1 MSPPDK
7 LADKLADS
15 EAANIALAQKL
26 IALTQAA
33 GADAADVLV
42 SDSASLSVSCRM
54 GALEDTERAESR
66 DIGLR
71 AMIGQKQAF
80 VSGSAV
86 DEAALKQPA
95 QRAVDMAAA
104 TPEDRFCGFA
114 PADLLTSDIPA
125 LDIADD
131 YEPDADKLL
140 AMAVAC
146 EDAARSVEGIT
157 NSEGA
162 GAGWGLAT
170 TALVP
175 SHGLEGAYTS
185 TSFSASCAV
194 IGGEGDAMERDYA
207 SHTARHLADLDAP
220 EEIGTRAGERTIE
233 RLNPRKIASTKTN
246 VVYGPR
252 VSASLLGHLSAA
264 ISGSAIARGTSF
276 LRDKMDTQ
284 IMSAA
289 ITVEDDPLRPRGLR
303 SAGFDGEGVAT
314 AKLTPIKDG
323 VLQNWWL
330 DSASARQLDLQTNG
344 RAARGVGGPPGP
356 SATNLYMQAGKDS
369 VDTMLKNIGTGLYV
383 TELIG
388 MGVNGVTGDYSRGA
402 SGFWIENGALAYAV
416 SEVTIAGNL
425 QDMFMNMTPASDL
438 SFRRGVNA
446 PTILVEG
453 MALAGL

>member
-1 MSPPDK
+1 MSPSSQ
-7 LADKLADS
+7 LADN

-26 IALTQAA
+26 IDLTCAA
-33 GADAADVLV
+33 GADAVDVLV

-54 GALEDTERAESR
+54 GVLEDTERAESR

-80 VSGSAV
+80 VSGSAI
-86 DEAALKQPA
+86 DDTALQQLA
-95 QRAVDMAAA
+95 QRAVDMAQA
-104 TPEDRFCGFA
+104 TPEDRYCGFA
-114 PADLLTSDIPA
+114 PEDRLTDHIPA
-125 LDIADD
+125 LDIADS

-146 EDAARSVEGIT
+146 EEAARGVTGIT

-162 GAGWGLAT
+162 GTGWGRAT
-170 TALVP
+170 TALVT
-175 SHGLEGAYTS
+175 SHGFEGAYTS

-207 SHTARHLADLDAP
+207 SHSARHLEDLDAP
-220 EEIGTRAGERTIE
+220 EDIGLRAGERTIE
-233 RLNPRKIASTKTN
+233 RLNPRKIESTKTN
-246 VVYGPR
+246 VVYAPR
-252 VSASLLGHLSAA
+252 VSASLLGHLSVA

-276 LRDKMDTQ
+276 LRDQMGQQ
-284 IMSAA
+284 IMSAS
-289 ITVEDDPLRPRGLR
+289 ITIEDDPLRPRGLR

-314 AKLTPIKDG
+314 EKLTPIDKG

-330 DSASARQLDLQTNG
+330 DSASARQLELETNG
-344 RAARGVGGPPGP
+344 RAARGIGGPPGP
-356 SATNLYMQAGKDS
+356 SATNLYMLAGDDS

-402 SGFWIENGALAYAV
+402 SGFWIENGELAYPV
-416 SEVTIAGNL
+416 SEVTIASNL
-425 QDMFMNMTPASDL
+425 KEMFLNMTPADDL
-438 SFRRGVNA
+438 VFRRSVNA

>member
-1 MSPPDK
+1 MSPSSQ
-7 LADKLADS
+7 LADN

-26 IALTQAA
+26 IDLTRAA
-33 GADAADVLV
+33 GADAVDVLV
-42 SDSASLSVSCRM
+42 SDSASLSVSCRI
-54 GALEDTERAESR
+54 GVLEDTERAESR

-80 VSGSAV
+80 VSGSAI
-86 DEAALKQPA
+86 DDTALQQLA
-95 QRAVDMAAA
+95 QRAVDMAQA
-104 TPEDRFCGFA
+104 TPEDRYCGFA
-114 PADLLTSDIPA
+114 PEDRLTDHIPA
-125 LDIADD
+125 LDIADA

-146 EDAARSVEGIT
+146 EEAARGVAGIT

-162 GAGWGLAT
+162 GTGWGRAT
-170 TALVP
+170 TALVT
-175 SHGLEGAYTS
+175 SHGFEGAYTS

-207 SHTARHLADLDAP
+207 SHSARHLEDLDAP
-220 EEIGTRAGERTIE
+220 EDIGLRAGERTIE
-233 RLNPRKIASTKTN
+233 RLNPRKIESTKTN
-246 VVYGPR
+246 VVYAPR
-252 VSASLLGHLSAA
+252 VSASLLGHLSGA
-264 ISGSAIARGTSF
+264 ISGNAIARGTSF
-276 LRDKMDTQ
+276 LRDQMGQQ
-284 IMSAA
+284 IMSAS
-289 ITVEDDPLRPRGLR
+289 ITIEDDPLRPRGLR

-314 AKLTPIKDG
+314 EKLTPIDKG

-330 DSASARQLDLQTNG
+330 DSASARQLELETNG
-344 RAARGVGGPPGP
+344 RAARGIGGPPGP
-356 SATNLYMQAGKDS
+356 SATNLYMLAGDDS

-402 SGFWIENGALAYAV
+402 SGFWIENGELAYPV
-416 SEVTIAGNL
+416 SEVTIASNL
-425 QDMFMNMTPASDL
+425 KEMFLNMTPADDL
-438 SFRRGVNA
+438 VFRRGVNA

>member
-1 MSPPDK
+1 MS
-7 LADKLADS
+7 LAAD
-15 EAANIALAQKL
+15 EAANIALAHKL
-26 IALTQAA
+26 IELTKAA

-86 DEAALKQPA
+86 DAEALKQLA
-95 QRAVDMAAA
+95 QRAVDMAQA
-104 TPEDRFCGFA
+104 TPEDRYCGFA
-114 PADLLTSDIPA
+114 PEDRLSTDIPA

-140 AMAVAC
+140 SMAVAC
-146 EDAARSVEGIT
+146 EDAARAVDGIT
-157 NSEGA
+157 NSEGG
-162 GAGWGLAT
+162 GAGWSRAT
-170 TALVP
+170 TALVT
-175 SHGLEGAYTS
+175 SHGFEGAYTS
-185 TSFSASCAV
+185 TSFSTSCAV
-194 IGGEGDAMERDYA
+194 IGGEGEAMERDYA
-207 SHTARHLADLDAP
+207 SHAARHLEDLDAP
-220 EEIGTRAGERTIE
+220 EDIGARAGERTIA
-233 RLNPRKIASTKTN
+233 RLNPRKMESTKTN
-246 VVYGPR
+246 VVYHPR

-276 LRDKMDTQ
+276 LREQMGQ
-284 IMSAA
+284 QVMSQAVT
-289 ITVEDDPLRPRGLR
+289 IIDDPLLPRGLR
-303 SAGFDGEGVAT
+303 SAGFDGEGVKT
-314 AKLTPIKDG
+314 EKLKPVDEG
-323 VLQNWWL
+323 VLQCWWL
-330 DSASARQLDLQTNG
+330 DSASARQLETETNG

-356 SATNLYMQAGKDS
+356 SATNLYMQAGDDS
-369 VDTMLKNIGTGLYV
+369 VATMLKNIGTGFYV

-402 SGFWIENGALAYAV
+402 SGFWIENGEIAFPV
-416 SEVTIAGNL
+416 SEMTIAGNL
-425 QDMFMNMTPASDL
+425 KEMFLHMTPADDL
-438 SFRRGVNA
+438 QFRRGVNA

>member
-1 MSPPDK
+1 MSPSSQ
-7 LADKLADS
+7 LADN

-26 IALTQAA
+26 IDLTRAA
-33 GADAADVLV
+33 GADAVDVLV

-54 GALEDTERAESR
+54 GVLEDTERAESR

-80 VSGSAV
+80 VSGSAI
-86 DEAALKQPA
+86 DDTALQQLA
-95 QRAVDMAAA
+95 QRAVNMAQA
-104 TPEDRFCGFA
+104 TPEDRYCGFA
-114 PADLLTSDIPA
+114 PEDRLTDHIPA
-125 LDIADD
+125 LDIADA

-146 EDAARSVEGIT
+146 EEAARGVTGIT

-162 GAGWGLAT
+162 GTGWGRAT
-170 TALVP
+170 TALVT
-175 SHGLEGAYTS
+175 SQGFEGAYTS

-207 SHTARHLADLDAP
+207 SHSARHLEDLDAP
-220 EEIGTRAGERTIE
+220 EDIGLRAGERTIE
-233 RLNPRKIASTKTN
+233 RLNPRKIESTKTN
-246 VVYGPR
+246 VVYAPR
-252 VSASLLGHLSAA
+252 VSASLLGHLSGA

-276 LRDKMDTQ
+276 LRDQMGQQ
-284 IMSAA
+284 IMSAS
-289 ITVEDDPLRPRGLR
+289 ITIEDDPLRPRGLR

-314 AKLTPIKDG
+314 EKLTPIDKG

-330 DSASARQLDLQTNG
+330 DSASARQLELETNG
-344 RAARGVGGPPGP
+344 RAARGIGGPPGP
-356 SATNLYMQAGKDS
+356 SATNLYMLAGDDS

-402 SGFWIENGALAYAV
+402 SGFWIENGELAYPV
-416 SEVTIAGNL
+416 SEVTIASNL
-425 QDMFMNMTPASDL
+425 KEMFLNMTPADDL
-438 SFRRGVNA
+438 VFRRGVNA
-446 PTILVEG
+446 PTILIEG

>member
-1 MSPPDK
+1 MSPSSQ
-7 LADKLADS
+7 LADN

-26 IALTQAA
+26 IDLTRAA
-33 GADAADVLV
+33 GADAVDALV

-54 GALEDTERAESR
+54 GVLEDTERAESR

-80 VSGSAV
+80 VSGSAI
-86 DEAALKQPA
+86 DDTALQQLA
-95 QRAVDMAAA
+95 QRAVDMAQA
-104 TPEDRFCGFA
+104 TPEDRYCGFA
-114 PADLLTSDIPA
+114 PEDRLTDHIPA
-125 LDIADD
+125 LDIADS

-146 EDAARSVEGIT
+146 EEAARGVTGIT

-162 GAGWGLAT
+162 GTGWGRAT
-170 TALVP
+170 TALVT
-175 SHGLEGAYTS
+175 SHGFEGAYTS

-207 SHTARHLADLDAP
+207 SHSARHLEDLDAP
-220 EEIGTRAGERTIE
+220 EDIGLRAGERTIE
-233 RLNPRKIASTKTN
+233 RLNPRKIESTKTN
-246 VVYGPR
+246 VVYAPR
-252 VSASLLGHLSAA
+252 VSASLLGHLSGA

-276 LRDKMDTQ
+276 LRDQMGQQ
-284 IMSAA
+284 IMSAS
-289 ITVEDDPLRPRGLR
+289 ITIEDDPLRPRGLR

-314 AKLTPIKDG
+314 EKLTPIDKG

-330 DSASARQLDLQTNG
+330 DSASARQLELETNG
-344 RAARGVGGPPGP
+344 RAARGIGGPPGP
-356 SATNLYMQAGKDS
+356 SATNLYMLAGDDS

-402 SGFWIENGALAYAV
+402 SGFWIENGKLAYPV
-416 SEVTIAGNL
+416 SEVTIASNL
-425 QDMFMNMTPASDL
+425 KEMFLNMTPADDL
-438 SFRRGVNA
+438 VFRRSVNA

>member
-1 MSPPDK
+1 MSPSSQ
-7 LADKLADS
+7 LADN

-26 IALTQAA
+26 IDLTRAA
-33 GADAADVLV
+33 GADAVDVLV

-54 GALEDTERAESR
+54 GVLEDTERAESR

-80 VSGSAV
+80 VSGSAI
-86 DEAALKQPA
+86 DDTALQQLA
-95 QRAVDMAAA
+95 QRAVDMAQA
-104 TPEDRFCGFA
+104 TPEDRYCGFA
-114 PADLLTSDIPA
+114 PEDRLTDHIPA
-125 LDIADD
+125 LDIADA

-146 EDAARSVEGIT
+146 EEAARGVAGIT

-162 GAGWGLAT
+162 GTGWGRAT
-170 TALVP
+170 TALVT
-175 SHGLEGAYTS
+175 SHGFEGAYTS

-207 SHTARHLADLDAP
+207 SHSARHLEDLEAP
-220 EEIGTRAGERTIE
+220 EDIGLRAGERTIE
-233 RLNPRKIASTKTN
+233 RLNPRKIESTKTN
-246 VVYGPR
+246 VVYAPR
-252 VSASLLGHLSAA
+252 VSASLLGHLSGA
-264 ISGSAIARGTSF
+264 ISGNAIARGTSF
-276 LRDKMDTQ
+276 LRDQMGQQ
-284 IMSAA
+284 IMSAS
-289 ITVEDDPLRPRGLR
+289 ITIEDDPLRPRGLR

-314 AKLTPIKDG
+314 EKLTPIDKG

-330 DSASARQLDLQTNG
+330 DSASARQLELETNG
-344 RAARGVGGPPGP
+344 RAARGIGGPPGP
-356 SATNLYMQAGKDS
+356 SATNLYMLAGDDS

-402 SGFWIENGALAYAV
+402 SGFWIENGELAYPV
-416 SEVTIAGNL
+416 SEVTIASNL
-425 QDMFMNMTPASDL
+425 KEMFLNMTPADDL
-438 SFRRGVNA
+438 VFRRGVNA

>member
-1 MSPPDK
+1 MSPSSQ
-7 LADKLADS
+7 LADN

-26 IALTQAA
+26 IDLTCAA
-33 GADAADVLV
+33 GADAVDVLV

-54 GALEDTERAESR
+54 GVLEDTERAESR

-80 VSGSAV
+80 VSGSAI
-86 DEAALKQPA
+86 DDTALQQLA
-95 QRAVDMAAA
+95 QRAVDMAQA
-104 TPEDRFCGFA
+104 TPEDRYCGFA
-114 PADLLTSDIPA
+114 PEDRLTDHIPA
-125 LDIADD
+125 LDIADS

-140 AMAVAC
+140 AMAAAC
-146 EDAARSVEGIT
+146 EEAARGVTGIT

-162 GAGWGLAT
+162 GTGWGRAT
-170 TALVP
+170 TALVT
-175 SHGLEGAYTS
+175 SHGFEGAYTS

-207 SHTARHLADLDAP
+207 SHSARHLEDLDAP
-220 EEIGTRAGERTIE
+220 EDIGLRAGERTIE
-233 RLNPRKIASTKTN
+233 RLNPRKIESTKTN
-246 VVYGPR
+246 VVYAPR
-252 VSASLLGHLSAA
+252 VSASLLGHLSGA

-276 LRDKMDTQ
+276 LRDQMGQQ
-284 IMSAA
+284 IMSAS
-289 ITVEDDPLRPRGLR
+289 ITIEDDPLRPRGLR

-314 AKLTPIKDG
+314 EKLTPIDKG

-330 DSASARQLDLQTNG
+330 DSASARQLELETNG
-344 RAARGVGGPPGP
+344 RAARGIGGPPGP
-356 SATNLYMQAGKDS
+356 SATNLYMLAGDDS

-402 SGFWIENGALAYAV
+402 SGFWIENGELAYPV
-416 SEVTIAGNL
+416 SEVTIASNL
-425 QDMFMNMTPASDL
+425 KEMFLNMTPADDL
-438 SFRRGVNA
+438 VFRRSVNA

>member
-1 MSPPDK
+1 MSPSSQ
-7 LADKLADS
+7 LADN

-26 IALTQAA
+26 IDLTRAA
-33 GADAADVLV
+33 GADAVDALV

-54 GALEDTERAESR
+54 GVLEDTERAESR

-80 VSGSAV
+80 VSGSAI
-86 DEAALKQPA
+86 DDTALQQLA
-95 QRAVDMAAA
+95 QRAVDMAQA
-104 TPEDRFCGFA
+104 TPEDRYCGFA
-114 PADLLTSDIPA
+114 PEDRLTDHIPA
-125 LDIADD
+125 LDIADA

-146 EDAARSVEGIT
+146 EEAARGVTGIT

-162 GAGWGLAT
+162 GTGWGRAT
-170 TALVP
+170 TALVT
-175 SHGLEGAYTS
+175 SHGFEGAYTS

-194 IGGEGDAMERDYA
+194 IGGEGDMMERDYA
-207 SHTARHLADLDAP
+207 SHSARHLEDLDAP
-220 EEIGTRAGERTIE
+220 EDIGLRAGERTIE
-233 RLNPRKIASTKTN
+233 RLNPRKIESTKTN
-246 VVYGPR
+246 VVYAPR
-252 VSASLLGHLSAA
+252 VSASLLGHLSVA

-276 LRDKMDTQ
+276 LRDQMGQQ
-284 IMSAA
+284 IMSAS
-289 ITVEDDPLRPRGLR
+289 ITIEDDPLRPRGLR

-314 AKLTPIKDG
+314 EKLTPIDKG

-330 DSASARQLDLQTNG
+330 DSASARQLELETNG
-344 RAARGVGGPPGP
+344 RAARGIGGPPGP
-356 SATNLYMQAGKDS
+356 SATNLYMLAGDDS

-402 SGFWIENGALAYAV
+402 SGFWIENGELAYPV
-416 SEVTIAGNL
+416 SEVTIASNL
-425 QDMFMNMTPASDL
+425 KEMFLNMTPADDL
-438 SFRRGVNA
+438 VFRRSVNA

>member
-1 MSPPDK
+1 MSPSSQ
-7 LADKLADS
+7 LADN

-26 IALTQAA
+26 IDLTRAA
-33 GADAADVLV
+33 GADAVDVLV

-54 GALEDTERAESR
+54 GVLEDTERAESR

-80 VSGSAV
+80 VSGSAI
-86 DEAALKQPA
+86 DDTALQQLA
-95 QRAVDMAAA
+95 QRAVDMAQA
-104 TPEDRFCGFA
+104 TPEDRYCGFA
-114 PADLLTSDIPA
+114 PEDRLTDHIPA
-125 LDIADD
+125 LDIADA

-146 EDAARSVEGIT
+146 EEAARGVAGIT

-162 GAGWGLAT
+162 GTGWGRAT
-170 TALVP
+170 TALVT
-175 SHGLEGAYTS
+175 SHGFEGAYTS

-207 SHTARHLADLDAP
+207 SHSARHLEDLDAP
-220 EEIGTRAGERTIE
+220 EDIGLRAGERTIE
-233 RLNPRKIASTKTN
+233 RLNPRKIESTKTN
-246 VVYGPR
+246 VVYAPR
-252 VSASLLGHLSAA
+252 VSASLLGHLSGA
-264 ISGSAIARGTSF
+264 ISGNAIARGTSF
-276 LRDKMDTQ
+276 LRDQMGQQ
-284 IMSAA
+284 IMSAS
-289 ITVEDDPLRPRGLR
+289 ITIEDDPLRPRGLR

-314 AKLTPIKDG
+314 EKLTPIDKG

-330 DSASARQLDLQTNG
+330 DSASARQLELETNG
-344 RAARGVGGPPGP
+344 RAARGIGGPPGP
-356 SATNLYMQAGKDS
+356 SATNLYMLAGDDS

-402 SGFWIENGALAYAV
+402 SGFWIENGELAYPV
-416 SEVTIAGNL
+416 SEVTIASNL
-425 QDMFMNMTPASDL
+425 KEMFLNMTPADDL
-438 SFRRGVNA
+438 VFRRGLNA

>member
-1 MSPPDK
+1 
-7 LADKLADS
+7 
-15 EAANIALAQKL
+15 
-26 IALTQAA
+26 
-33 GADAADVLV
+33 
-42 SDSASLSVSCRM
+42 M
-54 GALEDTERAESR
+54 GVLEDTERAESR

-80 VSGSAV
+80 VSGSAI
-86 DEAALKQPA
+86 DDTALQQLA
-95 QRAVDMAAA
+95 QRAVDMAQA
-104 TPEDRFCGFA
+104 TPEDRYCGFA
-114 PADLLTSDIPA
+114 PEDRLTDHIPA
-125 LDIADD
+125 LDIADS

-146 EDAARSVEGIT
+146 EEAARGVTGIT

-162 GAGWGLAT
+162 GTGWGRAT
-170 TALVP
+170 TALVT
-175 SHGLEGAYTS
+175 SHGFEGAYTS

-207 SHTARHLADLDAP
+207 SHSARHLEDLDAP
-220 EEIGTRAGERTIE
+220 EDIGLRAGERTIE
-233 RLNPRKIASTKTN
+233 RLNPRKIESTKTN
-246 VVYGPR
+246 VVYAPR
-252 VSASLLGHLSAA
+252 VSASLLGHLSGA

-276 LRDKMDTQ
+276 LRDQMGQQ
-284 IMSAA
+284 IMSAS
-289 ITVEDDPLRPRGLR
+289 ITIEDDPLRPRGLR

-314 AKLTPIKDG
+314 EKLTPIDKG

-330 DSASARQLDLQTNG
+330 DSASARQLELETNG
-344 RAARGVGGPPGP
+344 RAARGIGGPPGP
-356 SATNLYMQAGKDS
+356 SATNLYMLAGDDS

-402 SGFWIENGALAYAV
+402 SGFWIENGKLAYPV
-416 SEVTIAGNL
+416 SEVTIASNL
-425 QDMFMNMTPASDL
+425 KEMFLNMTPADDL
-438 SFRRGVNA
+438 VFRRSVNA

>member
-1 MSPPDK
+1 MSPSSQ
-7 LADKLADS
+7 LADN

-26 IALTQAA
+26 IDLTRAA
-33 GADAADVLV
+33 GADAVDALV

-54 GALEDTERAESR
+54 GVLEDTERAESR

-80 VSGSAV
+80 VSGSAI
-86 DEAALKQPA
+86 DDTALQQLA
-95 QRAVDMAAA
+95 QRAVDMAQA
-104 TPEDRFCGFA
+104 TPEDRYCGFA
-114 PADLLTSDIPA
+114 PEDRLTDHIPA
-125 LDIADD
+125 LDIADA

-140 AMAVAC
+140 AMAAAC
-146 EDAARSVEGIT
+146 EEAARGVTGIT

-162 GAGWGLAT
+162 GTGWGRAT
-170 TALVP
+170 TALVT
-175 SHGLEGAYTS
+175 SHGFEGAYTS

-194 IGGEGDAMERDYA
+194 IGGEGDTMERDYA
-207 SHTARHLADLDAP
+207 SHSARHLEDLDAP
-220 EEIGTRAGERTIE
+220 EDIGLRAGERTIE
-233 RLNPRKIASTKTN
+233 RLNPRKIESTKTN
-246 VVYGPR
+246 VVYAPR
-252 VSASLLGHLSAA
+252 VSASLLGHLSVA

-276 LRDKMDTQ
+276 LRDQMGQQ
-284 IMSAA
+284 IMSAS
-289 ITVEDDPLRPRGLR
+289 ITIEDDPLRPRGLR

-314 AKLTPIKDG
+314 EKLTPIDKG

-330 DSASARQLDLQTNG
+330 DSASARQLELETNG
-344 RAARGVGGPPGP
+344 RAARGIGGPPGP
-356 SATNLYMQAGKDS
+356 SATNLYMLAGDDS

-402 SGFWIENGALAYAV
+402 SGFWIENGELAYPV
-416 SEVTIAGNL
+416 SEVTIASNL
-425 QDMFMNMTPASDL
+425 KEMFLNMTPADDL
-438 SFRRGVNA
+438 VFRRGVNA